1 MKIGKTN
8 IIGQKSKNYYNHLQ
22 RSVGYKDMAD
32 DNFMTNQK
40 LLGNYVH
47 GIEILLLAKNRRMA
61 IITDDRND
69 KMFSPLGRARDLG
82 SLIYSLL

>member
-1 MKIGKTN
+1 
-8 IIGQKSKNYYNHLQ
+8 
-22 RSVGYKDMAD
+22 MAD

-47 GIEILLLAKNRRMA
+47 EIEILLLAKIRRMA
-61 IITDDRND
+61 IIIDDRND
-69 KMFSPLGRARDLG
+69 KIFFPLGRARDLG